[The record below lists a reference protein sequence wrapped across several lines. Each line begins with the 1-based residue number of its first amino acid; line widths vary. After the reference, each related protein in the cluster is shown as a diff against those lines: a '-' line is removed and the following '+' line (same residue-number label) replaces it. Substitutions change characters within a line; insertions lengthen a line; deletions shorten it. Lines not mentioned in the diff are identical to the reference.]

1 MSASA
6 SPAHTGLAGPLH
18 RITGKW
24 GWFVALGVLS
34 ILAGLFALTD
44 VVAFTLVS
52 TIFIGAM
59 LLVSGIFQIIHA
71 FATKTWGQFALTVL
85 LGLLYVAGGLL
96 IMDEPVQGSFVIT
109 LMLLIALVVS
119 GIVRIVIALR
129 PRAGRVVQRGD
140 WRVAVPGAAVV
151 EPVHP
156 GHADR
161 RRAADPGR
169 HLAAIRPGAAPQAQA
184 QGRRLTPRRLTCGRQ
199 RGPRI

>member
-129 PRAGRVVQRGD
+129 HRELKYWWLMALGGLCSAAIGVWLFLALPWSSLFILGTLI
-140 WRVAVPGAAVV
+140 AVELLIQGVTWLQFGLAL
-151 EPVHP
+151 
-156 GHADR
+156 R
-161 RRAADPGR
+161 RRHKHKVAA
-169 HLAAIRPGAAPQAQA
+169 
-184 QGRRLTPRRLTCGRQ
+184 
-199 RGPRI
+199 